1 MVVQQPAPPS
11 VVVAAPPP
19 AVVVAPRPTV
29 VVAPP
34 APGWG
39 GRYWIFPKLTTDDVD
54 AADVAALAIER
65 VMAGE
70 RLLTTEPLYLRRPDA
85 VPAAAAPN
93 ARVLGK

>member
-1 MVVQQPAPPS
+1 MRVWSPLLLGL
-11 VVVAAPPP
+11 VACK
-19 AVVVAPRPTV
+19 PTV
-29 VVAPP
+29 
-34 APGWG
+34 
-39 GRYWIFPKLTTDDVD
+39 DED
-54 AADVAALAIER
+54 ADIAALAIER